1 MEDLGEA
8 MHILGMEIGRDKKKV
23 GVPLGAHLNLL
34 ADLSPKIVED
44 QELMSKTPYMS
55 AVGSLMHAMV
65 FYARTKHIDVGYH
78 FVRDVLEDDD
88 VEIVKIHTK
97 DNPTDMLTNVVSSN
111 KALLVQQGLF
121 KVLSKK
127 DKLSESIPDDE
138 KEELKMKA
146 HSVIQLYLADQVLRE
161 VANEDTTTG
170 LWLKLES
177 LYMIRSLTNK
187 LYLKQCIFIL
197 YMKEDIWDPSQ
208 VPSKGG
214 ARFVLTLI
222 DDYSRKVGC
231 ILESESHEIDLFC
244 FTAVI
249 LSLSHLFLGVGS
261 DESTARTE
269 FNVLDF
275 GAIGDGTTDDTEALK
290 FFACNNLQVSNLT
303 SVDSAQTHLV
313 FLGCQWVGANN
324 LTIMAPGDSP
334 NTDGIHIHASQHV
347 KVQNSNIGTGDDCI
361 SVGDHVYDIGIENIN
376 CGPGHGISVGSL
388 GRGGTEASV
397 EEVHVRYVYFQNTTN
412 GARIKTWQGAKGY
425 AKGIKFEYCIFNN
438 VQNPIVIDQYY
449 CDVRGKCK
457 DEPAA
462 VQVSNVS
469 YANFQG
475 TSQTPFAVSMNCSQA
490 IPCTSIQFDTVNL
503 TMATKEADT
512 KAYCINAYGN
522 TMGFIHPTLDCLRR

>member
-1 MEDLGEA
+1 MLDA
-8 MHILGMEIGRDKKKV
+8 KPVKT
-23 GVPLGAHLNLL
+23 PLATHFRLSV
-34 ADLSPKIVED
+34 DLSPQAEKGD
-44 QELMSKTPYMS
+44 QYMS
-55 AVGSLMHAMV
+55 CVPYANAVGNIMYDIVCTRLNISHA
-65 FYARTKHIDVGYH
+65 
-78 FVRDVLEDDD
+78 
-88 VEIVKIHTK
+88 
-97 DNPTDMLTNVVSSN
+97 
-111 KALLVQQGLF
+111 
-121 KVLSKK
+121 
-127 DKLSESIPDDE
+127 
-138 KEELKMKA
+138 
-146 HSVIQLYLADQVLRE
+146 
-161 VANEDTTTG
+161 
-170 LWLKLES
+170 
-177 LYMIRSLTNK
+177 
-187 LYLKQCIFIL
+187 
-197 YMKEDIWDPSQ
+197 
-208 VPSKGG
+208 
-214 ARFVLTLI
+214 
-222 DDYSRKVGC
+222 
-231 ILESESHEIDLFC
+231 DLFC

-275 GAIGDGTTDDTEALK
+275 GAIGDGTTDDTEAFRKAWASICGAGSDTSTMIIPEHKTFFVKPITFNGPCNCGHVNFQIEGTIVAPDAPSTWDGLDPGQWLQFKYINGLTVEGPGVIDGRGYNWWKKSCRENPVQALK